1 MRPLINFLPMP
12 THYRLLLCSLL
23 TFPAYAA
30 DVALDVGH
38 SRRNPGVISASG
50 IPEWELNRQ
59 LVEKVA
65 DRLEQ
70 MNVGYRLIGAD
81 GALEALADR
90 TDLAKHDAL
99 FISLHHDS
107 VQPEWLK
114 QVERYHGYSLFVSRH
129 NPKIGES
136 LACAKEIGDRLLAA
150 GFKPSL
156 YHAAPI
162 AGENRPFADRSRGI
176 HYYDGLVVLRTAQQP
191 AVLIEAGVAVNPEDE
206 RRVTGKAGRARIVD
220 AVSRGVAD
228 CLRIIRTS
236 ISKEL
241 RQEREAERFD

>member
-1 MRPLINFLPMP
+1 MP
-12 THYRLLLCSLL
+12 IQYLLLLCSLL
-23 TFPAYAA
+23 TFPAYAV

-38 SRRNPGVISASG
+38 SRRNSGVISASG

-59 LVEKVA
+59 LAEEVA
-65 DRLEQ
+65 GRLEQ
-70 MNVGYRLIGAD
+70 MNVSYRLIGAD
-81 GALEALADR
+81 GAMEVLTER
-90 TDLAKHDAL
+90 TDLARHDAF

-107 VQPEWLK
+107 VQPAWL
-114 QVERYHGYSLFVSRH
+114 ERADRYSGYALFVSRL

-162 AGENRPFADRSRGI
+162 EGENRPFADRSRGI
-176 HYYDGLVVLRTAQQP
+176 HYYDGLAVLRTARQP

-206 RRVTGKAGRARIVD
+206 IRVTGKAGRARVAE

-228 CLRIIRTS
+228 CLRIIRAHAS
-236 ISKEL
+236 
-241 RQEREAERFD
+241 ERSVRNRNKTKTE